1 MQKKW
6 DQPST
11 SGGPPG
17 AQDPKKTCNLETYLD
32 WSARLRLFVCN
43 EILQWSKLQVT
54 CQQLDCM
61 QRHAEGH
68 GHLWQKQAI
77 VLNEQGQPQSLKTDK
92 QAKDKSSTSIGGE
105 ATSTVSGGAAT
116 TSMDLDERPS
126 TSASVIGHPVGITGT
141 SAMNAMSAPETA
153 TLPVAGNSNAEQP
166 PTSSPAT
173 PLTGTA
179 LGKPNDWV
187 VIPVFADIVKLAL
200 GERENC
206 LQRPPKRTAA

>member
-1 MQKKW
+1 
-6 DQPST
+6 
-11 SGGPPG
+11 
-17 AQDPKKTCNLETYLD
+17 
-32 WSARLRLFVCN
+32 
-43 EILQWSKLQVT
+43 
-54 CQQLDCM
+54 M